1 MSNLSAKIYE
11 VNHLYGLWKWF
22 KKLQFSYFN
31 TKSLQSITPPQNEEA
46 GTSQSLI
53 KMTGYFMDA
62 DIYTIAS
69 HSSISITVNH
79 IIYTPL
85 FL

>member
-1 MSNLSAKIYE
+1 MLKLLHTT
-11 VNHLYGLWKWF
+11 VYGLWKWF
-22 KKLQFSYFN
+22 KKLLFSYF
-31 TKSLQSITPPQNEEA
+31 TKSKENTTPPQNEEA

-69 HSSISITVNH
+69 QSSISITVNH